1 MAPIDPADV
10 RPASTFEK
18 AVVDDMNRERAAR
31 GLEPLR
37 INPRLSQAAG
47 DRATDMFSKHYFQHV
62 SPDGISPF
70 SWAEKRG
77 YAYHEIGE
85 NLALG
90 YRSADEV
97 VDGWMHSPGHRANVL
112 GDYDE
117 VGVAVVDGSPT
128 PGYRGPTVV
137 AIYGE
142 R

>member
-1 MAPIDPADV
+1 MVGFPRITAVVVTLALVAPLPLFAGRTDMDAMAADLQRVLGPGHVEISGVAPIDPADV

-70 SWAEKRG
+70 SW
-77 YAYHEIGE
+77 
-85 NLALG
+85 
-90 YRSADEV
+90 
-97 VDGWMHSPGHRANVL
+97 
-112 GDYDE
+112 
-117 VGVAVVDGSPT
+117 
-128 PGYRGPTVV
+128 
-137 AIYGE
+137 
-142 R
+142 